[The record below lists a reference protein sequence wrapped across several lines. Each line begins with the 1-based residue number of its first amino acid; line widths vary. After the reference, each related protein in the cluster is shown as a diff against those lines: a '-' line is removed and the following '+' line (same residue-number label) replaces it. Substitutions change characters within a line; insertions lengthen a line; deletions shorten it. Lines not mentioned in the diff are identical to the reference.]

1 MRSVVALWDANPFAD
16 FLEPSNQGDHMFARL
31 SLCVLAVAGLAAA
44 SIAARSHQ
52 TAPQPTKLSGDYVEI
67 RSCDVYT
74 GPCFANAEMHL
85 GGREAIMAWSI
96 RHGAV
101 DGVAVDGLK
110 VIAVIEADG
119 TLGDVHN
126 FPQAA
131 HSVLI
136 VDQAAS
142 AAQRDALVHFAKSKA
157 ANVLGETVNV
167 QVAPM
172 SVEFPD
178 ECSDRGCSLVQAGDL
193 VNIKTRCLGGKD
205 HVCGNEELY
214 YPPLTTVNDARPAFT
229 LAGAFSGKGL
239 GTTFN
244 EANRRSAYLA
254 TFTE

>member
-1 MRSVVALWDANPFAD
+1 MPGWSSGFSLFPPPQIHTS
-16 FLEPSNQGDHMFARL
+16 LPGDHMFARL
-31 SLCVLAVAGLAAA
+31 SLCVLTVAGLAGAT
-44 SIAARSHQ
+44 IAARSHQ
-52 TAPQPTKLSGDYVEI
+52 APAQPSKLSGDYVEV

-74 GPCFANAEMHL
+74 GPCFANAEMYL

-96 RHGAV
+96 RSGAL
-101 DGVAVDGLK
+101 DGVKLDGLK
-110 VIAVIEADG
+110 VVAVVEADD
-119 TLGDVHN
+119 TLGDVHK

-136 VDQAAS
+136 VDQSAD
-142 AAQRDALVHFAKSKA
+142 AAQRDALVRFAKSKA
-157 ANVLGETVNV
+157 ADVLGETVNV

-178 ECSDRGCSLVQAGDL
+178 ECSSRGCSVVHAGDL
-193 VNIKTRCLGGKD
+193 VNIQTRCLGGKD

-214 YPPLTTVNDARPAFT
+214 YPPLTTVTDARPAFT

>member
-1 MRSVVALWDANPFAD
+1 
-16 FLEPSNQGDHMFARL
+16 MFVRL
-31 SLCVLAVAGLAAA
+31 SVCVLAAAA
-44 SIAARSHQ
+44 LITGTVFATKSHQ
-52 TAPQPTKLSGDYVEI
+52 AVPQPTKLSGDYVEV

-74 GPCFANAEMHL
+74 GPCFANAEMYL

-96 RHGAV
+96 RSGAL
-101 DGVAVDGLK
+101 DGVKLEGLK
-110 VIAVIEADG
+110 VVAVVEADD
-119 TLGDVHN
+119 TLGDVHK

-136 VDQAAS
+136 VDQSAN
-142 AAQRDALVHFAKSKA
+142 AAQRDALVRFAKSKA
-157 ANVLGETVNV
+157 AEVLGETVNI

-178 ECSDRGCSLVQAGDL
+178 ECSSRGCSVVHAGDL
-193 VNIKTRCLGGKD
+193 VNIQTRCLGGKD

-214 YPPLTTVNDARPAFT
+214 YPPLTTVTDARPAFT
-229 LAGAFSGKGL
+229 LTGAFSGKGL

>member
-1 MRSVVALWDANPFAD
+1 MTI
-16 FLEPSNQGDHMFARL
+16 MFARL
-31 SLCVLAVAGLAAA
+31 SLCVLTIAGLAGAT
-44 SIAARSHQ
+44 IAARSPHQ
-52 TAPQPTKLSGDYVEI
+52 AAPQPSKLSGDYVEV

-74 GPCFANAEMHL
+74 GPCFANAEMYL

-96 RHGAV
+96 RSGAL
-101 DGVAVDGLK
+101 DGIKLDGLK
-110 VIAVIEADG
+110 VVAVVEADD
-119 TLGDVHN
+119 TLGDVHK

-136 VDQAAS
+136 VDQAAD

-157 ANVLGETVNV
+157 AGVLGETVNV

-178 ECSDRGCSLVQAGDL
+178 ECSSRGCSVVHAGEL
-193 VNIKTRCLGGKD
+193 VNIQTRCLGGKD

>member
-1 MRSVVALWDANPFAD
+1 ML
-16 FLEPSNQGDHMFARL
+16 ARL
-31 SLCVLAVAGLAAA
+31 SLCFLAVVGLAGAT
-44 SIAARSHQ
+44 IAARSHQ
-52 TAPQPTKLSGDYVEI
+52 TAPPQMKLSGDYVEI

-96 RHGAV
+96 RSGAL
-101 DGVAVDGLK
+101 DGVKLDGLK
-110 VIAVIEADG
+110 VVAVVEADG

-136 VDQAAS
+136 VDQAAD
-142 AAQRDALVHFAKSKA
+142 AAQRNALVHFAKSKA
-157 ANVLGETVNV
+157 GDVLGETVNV
-167 QVAPM
+167 QTAPM

-178 ECSDRGCSLVQAGDL
+178 TCSDRGCSVVHAGDL
-193 VNIKTRCLGGKD
+193 VNIQTRCLGGKD

-214 YPPLTTVNDARPAFT
+214 YPPLTTVNEARPAFT
-229 LAGAFSGKGL
+229 LAGAFSGQGL

>member
-1 MRSVVALWDANPFAD
+1 
-16 FLEPSNQGDHMFARL
+16 MFARL
-31 SLCVLAVAGLAAA
+31 SLCVLAVAGLAGAT
-44 SIAARSHQ
+44 IAARSPHQ
-52 TAPQPTKLSGDYVEI
+52 APAQPAKLSGDYVEI

-74 GPCFANAEMHL
+74 GPCFANAEMYL

-96 RHGAV
+96 RSGAL
-101 DGVAVDGLK
+101 DGVKLDGLK
-110 VIAVIEADG
+110 VVAVVEADD
-119 TLGDVHN
+119 TLGDVHK

-136 VDQAAS
+136 VDQAAD
-142 AAQRDALVHFAKSKA
+142 AVQREALVHFAKSKA
-157 ANVLGETVNV
+157 ADVLGETVNV

-178 ECSDRGCSLVQAGDL
+178 ECSSRGCSVVRAGDL
-193 VNIKTRCLGGKD
+193 VNIQTRCLGGKD

-239 GTTFN
+239 ETTFN
-244 EANRRSAYLA
+244 EANRRSTYLA

>member
-1 MRSVVALWDANPFAD
+1 
-16 FLEPSNQGDHMFARL
+16 MFARL
-31 SLCVLAVAGLAAA
+31 SLCVLAVAGLAGA

-52 TAPQPTKLSGDYVEI
+52 ASAPQAKLSGDYVEI
-67 RSCDVYT
+67 RSCDVFT

-96 RHGAV
+96 RHGAL
-101 DGVAVDGLK
+101 DGVALDGLK
-110 VIAVIEADG
+110 VVAVVEADG

-142 AAQRDALVHFAKSKA
+142 AAQREALVHFAKNKA
-157 ANVLGETVNV
+157 AEVLGETVNV

-178 ECSDRGCSLVQAGDL
+178 ECSSRGCSVVRAGDL
-193 VNIKTRCLGGKD
+193 VDIRTRCLGGKD
-205 HVCGNEELY
+205 HVCGNEEQY
-214 YPPLTTVNDARPAFT
+214 YPPLTEVTDARPAFT
-229 LAGAFSGKGL
+229 LAGAFRGEGL

-254 TFTE
+254 TFTD

>member
-1 MRSVVALWDANPFAD
+1 
-16 FLEPSNQGDHMFARL
+16 MFVRL
-31 SLCVLAVAGLAAA
+31 SVCLLGTAGLIAGAVAN
-44 SIAARSHQ
+44 RSHQ
-52 TAPQPTKLSGDYVEI
+52 AAPQPSKLSGDYVEI
-67 RSCDVYT
+67 RSCDVFT

-96 RHGAV
+96 RSGAL
-101 DGVAVDGLK
+101 DGVSLDGLK
-110 VIAVIEADG
+110 VVAVVEADG
-119 TLGDVHN
+119 TLGDVHK

-142 AAQRDALVHFAKSKA
+142 AAQRDALVHFAKNKA
-157 ANVLGETVNV
+157 GEVLGETVNV
-167 QVAPM
+167 QTAPM

-178 ECSDRGCSLVQAGDL
+178 TCSDRGCSVVRAGEL
-193 VNIKTRCLGGKD
+193 VNIQTRCLGGKD
-205 HVCGNEELY
+205 HICGNEEQY
-214 YPPLTTVNDARPAFT
+214 YPPLTTVTDARPAFT